1 VISAV
6 PQKPRQAVV
15 EIFGFIRRHKLTLA
29 DLIEVGGENLRSSNS
44 QIANRARAVS
54 RCWELMA
61 RLSLKFADLEQ
72 AVGEIPD
79 PPRRR
84 RRHSIVD
91 SVSG

>member
-1 VISAV
+1 VISV
-6 PQKPRQAVV
+6 IHHKPRQAVV
-15 EIFGFIRRHKLTLA
+15 EIFDFMRRHKLTLA
-29 DLIEVGGENLRSSNS
+29 DLIEVGGEDFRSPDS

-54 RCWELMA
+54 RCWEMMA
-61 RLSLKFADLEQ
+61 RLSLKFADLETV
-72 AVGEIPD
+72 AGEIPD

>member
-1 VISAV
+1 MISAI
-6 PQKPRQAVV
+6 PQKPRQTVV

-29 DLIEVGGENLRSSNS
+29 DLIETGGDDFRSSNS
-44 QIANRARAVS
+44 QIVNRARAVS

-61 RLSLKFADLEQ
+61 RLSLKFADLET
-72 AVGEIPD
+72 AAGEIPD

-84 RRHSIVD
+84 RRHSTVD